1 MGKPLFKII
10 KDSIVKG
17 DAKGHLVC
25 QTEPEHPNSI
35 SPPDRKKKY
44 VYVHRVVMDNAM
56 GEVTDPK
63 KTEIHHID
71 GNPANNAIGN
81 LKLMTK
87 GDHAKGHSKKKKF
100 WKESPRNK
108 PGRKAAQRIIRAFLG
123 L

>member
-1 MGKPLFKII
+1 MGKVHFKII

-25 QTEPEHPNSI
+25 ETEPVHPFSI
-35 SPPDRKKKY
+35 SPSDRKKKY
-44 VYVHRVVMDNAM
+44 VYVHRVVMDNAL
-56 GEVTDPK
+56 GKVTDPK

-71 GNPANNAIGN
+71 GNPANNALSN

-87 GDHAKGHSKKKKF
+87 GDHAKSHSKKKKF

-108 PGRKAAQRIIRAFLG
+108 PGREAALRVINAFLAQ
-123 L
+123 